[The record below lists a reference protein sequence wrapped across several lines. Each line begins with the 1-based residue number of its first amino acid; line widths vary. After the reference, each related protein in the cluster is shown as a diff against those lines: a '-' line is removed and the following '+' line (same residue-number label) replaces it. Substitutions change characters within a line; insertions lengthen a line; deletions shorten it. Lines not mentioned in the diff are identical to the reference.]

1 MQMQASRIESYAAEA
16 YVYGYPLVLSNSCAS
31 ERYNALFLLRDDDL
45 ERSIAQGARILSAA
59 AWLDVRVEPVIV
71 TIPSAERYYFVSFF
85 DAWSNALHS
94 AGPRVTGY
102 DRQVIAV
109 TGPLSQP
116 CELPEHT
123 RVIRAPSSLL
133 RVSARTASYSESDM
147 SAAADFQARCT
158 ITPLSK
164 FRDQR
169 PKKYISPVATVSQE
183 QLVSEVGRL
192 DALEFFSELASLLE
206 SNPLP
211 SADAGMRDIVA
222 SLLRSEHRANIERGV
237 ESAKRRIAAY
247 RPARMEVGGWF
258 FDDASEQFGRD
269 HVRRAAAAHAR
280 LFSDVRADYVRLI
293 ADTDSAGHPLDGRS
307 CYRITFDGGNEPPA
321 RGGWLV
327 GTRPLMRSTGSIVRR
342 DSSGRTAISLQSDAP
357 QRLSDH
363 WLPLEPGPFQV
374 VLHIFWPS
382 EVILNGGWI
391 APPIE
396 LKA

>member
-16 YVYGYPLVLSNSCAS
+16 YVYGYPLVLSSSCAS
-31 ERYNALFLLRDDDL
+31 ERYNAFFLLRDDDL
-45 ERSIAQGARILSAA
+45 ERSIAQGARILSSG
-59 AWLDVRVEPVIV
+59 AWLDVRAEPVIV

-85 DAWSNALHS
+85 DAWTNALHS

-109 TGPLSQP
+109 TGPLSQSG
-116 CELPEHT
+116 ELPEHT
-123 RVIRAPSSLL
+123 HVLHAPSSLL
-133 RVSARTASYSESDM
+133 RISARTASYSESDT
-147 SAAADFQARCT
+147 SAAEDFQARCT
-158 ITPLSK
+158 IAPLSK
-164 FRDQR
+164 SRDRQ
-169 PKKYISPVATVSQE
+169 KKYISPVATLSQE
-183 QLVSEVGRL
+183 RLVSDVDRL
-192 DALEFFSELASLLE
+192 DALDFFAELASLLE

-211 SADAGMRDIVA
+211 SADAGMRDILV
-222 SLLRSEHRANIERGV
+222 SLLRSEHRASIERGV
-237 ESAKRRIAAY
+237 ELAKRRIAAY

-258 FDDASEQFGRD
+258 FDDATEQFGRD
-269 HVRRAAAAHAR
+269 HVRRAAAAHTR
-280 LFSDVRADYVRLI
+280 VFSDVRADYVRLI
-293 ADTDSAGHPLDGRS
+293 ADTDSAGRPLDGRS
-307 CYRITFDGGNEPPA
+307 CYRITFDRGNEPPA

-342 DSSGRTAISLQSDAP
+342 DSSGRTAISLQNSAP
-357 QRLSDH
+357 QRSSDH